1 METAPLSF
9 VELAT
14 KCINQTNKPLFLT
27 GKAGTGKTTFLHNIV
42 QYTHK
47 KTLVVAPTGVA
58 AINAGGVTIH
68 FLFQLPFGTFL
79 PIYKADSLLLNQVK
93 VNDKSTL
100 IKNLQMQEKKRKM
113 LREFE
118 LLIIDEV
125 SMLRADLLDA
135 IDTVLRYV
143 RRKNDVPFGGVQVLF
158 IGDLLQL
165 PPVIKDNEWDV
176 LKNYYK
182 SIYFF
187 DALVLQQQKPIYIE
201 LDKIYRQSDYKFISL
216 LNHLRDNI
224 IDESDIALL
233 NQYYQPN
240 FKKEPENNI
249 ITLTTHNYKAD
260 SINKNELQKISNNSF
275 FYEAEI
281 DGDFNDHNFPL
292 EKRLELKLGA
302 QVMFIKNYLNEEK
315 RYYNGKIGTIHS
327 LSGSSIIVKFADTKE
342 MINVDKY
349 EWKNI
354 RYTLND
360 ATNEIEEKTIGTFK
374 HYPIK
379 LAWAI
384 TIHKSQGLTFEKAVL
399 DIGDAFATGQ
409 IYVALSRLRS
419 LDGLVLTSIFD
430 FNKLGSDKVV
440 LEYADTNIQTIE
452 HLNQSIES
460 EKYIYL
466 KNYLLEGFNFK
477 KLFYELKNHEDSYT
491 KDEKK
496 SDKQKHKE
504 WAKTLLSNFT
514 TIKTNADKFLAQ
526 LNDLFTKS
534 ESPDLN
540 HIEERVKKAVDY
552 FTPLLNHISFE
563 ISEQIEQ
570 LTGNKKIKTY
580 LSELQTLDA
589 NVFQQLQQIVK
600 AAGLIKAVRNNTA
613 FTKEESGVSALIKEK
628 KIIEKPSEDNKL
640 KKEKTAHLTTKNKNT
655 DVKVNSKEISF
666 DAYMEGKTIETI
678 AQERGMATST
688 IEGHLAH
695 YIGTGELAIEKV
707 MPLEKVKKIIAVA
720 ETIDPPLFAV
730 IKSKLG
736 DEFSYGEIRL
746 AMSYHGLIKNP
757 KA

>member
-9 VELAT
+9 VELAS

-58 AINAGGVTIH
+58 AINA
-68 FLFQLPFGTFL
+68 FGTFL
-79 PIYKADSLLLNQVK
+79 PIYKSDDLLFNQVK
-93 VNDKSTL
+93 VNDKNTL

-292 EKRLELKLGA
+292 EKRLELKVGA
-302 QVMFIKNYLNEEK
+302 QVMFIKNDLNEEK

-327 LSGSSIIVKFADTKE
+327 LSGSSIIVKC
-342 MINVDKY
+342 
-349 EWKNI
+349 
-354 RYTLND
+354 RHQGND
-360 ATNEIEEKTIGTFK
+360 
-374 HYPIK
+374 
-379 LAWAI
+379 
-384 TIHKSQGLTFEKAVL
+384 
-399 DIGDAFATGQ
+399 
-409 IYVALSRLRS
+409 
-419 LDGLVLTSIFD
+419 
-430 FNKLGSDKVV
+430 
-440 LEYADTNIQTIE
+440 
-452 HLNQSIES
+452 
-460 EKYIYL
+460 
-466 KNYLLEGFNFK
+466 
-477 KLFYELKNHEDSYT
+477 
-491 KDEKK
+491 
-496 SDKQKHKE
+496 
-504 WAKTLLSNFT
+504 
-514 TIKTNADKFLAQ
+514 
-526 LNDLFTKS
+526 
-534 ESPDLN
+534 
-540 HIEERVKKAVDY
+540 
-552 FTPLLNHISFE
+552 
-563 ISEQIEQ
+563 
-570 LTGNKKIKTY
+570 
-580 LSELQTLDA
+580 
-589 NVFQQLQQIVK
+589 
-600 AAGLIKAVRNNTA
+600 
-613 FTKEESGVSALIKEK
+613 
-628 KIIEKPSEDNKL
+628 
-640 KKEKTAHLTTKNKNT
+640 
-655 DVKVNSKEISF
+655 
-666 DAYMEGKTIETI
+666 
-678 AQERGMATST
+678 
-688 IEGHLAH
+688 
-695 YIGTGELAIEKV
+695 
-707 MPLEKVKKIIAVA
+707 
-720 ETIDPPLFAV
+720 
-730 IKSKLG
+730 
-736 DEFSYGEIRL
+736 
-746 AMSYHGLIKNP
+746 
-757 KA
+757 